1 MNPYEVLGVSPSASA
16 EEIRSAY
23 MALVKKYHPDRYQ
36 DSDLKKQAEEKMKQI
51 NAAYDMLT
59 KKQSGTQSTYG
70 GYGSGS
76 YGSGGS
82 QGSYGQGSGS
92 WGSTGWGGFGTG
104 WGGFGQGSYGS
115 GSYGSGSYG
124 SGSYQRQSTYSG
136 QYASEFSKA
145 RNFINAGQIAAA
157 QAVLK
162 SVPLHNAEWNFLW
175 GMCCYRTGE
184 YAKAY
189 EYVSRACQMD
199 SANAEYRS
207 AMNSMRG
214 AGSSQRTWTGRGADL
229 GGCGLCASML
239 CANLLCNI
247 CCRGH

>member
-1 MNPYEVLGVSPSASA
+1 MNPYEILGVSPSASP

-59 KKQSGTQSTYG
+59 KKPSGSQSGYGSGPQG

-76 YGSGGS
+76 QGDYGSGG
-82 QGSYGQGSGS
+82 
-92 WGSTGWGGFGTG
+92 WGGWGG
-104 WGGFGQGSYGS
+104 WGSYGS
-115 GSYGSGSYG
+115 GSYGSYG
-124 SGSYQRQSTYSG
+124 SGSYGSNQRQSTYTG
-136 QYASEFSKA
+136 QYAAEFAKA
-145 RNFINAGQIAAA
+145 RGYINAGQIAAA
-157 QAVLK
+157 QAVLNA
-162 SVPLHNAEWNFLW
+162 VPLRNAEWNFLW

-189 EYVSRACQMD
+189 EYISRACQMD
-199 SANAEYRS
+199 AANAEYRS
-207 AMNSMRG
+207 ALNSMRG
-214 AGSSQRTWTGRGADL
+214 ANSTQRTWTGQGGSL
-229 GGCGLCASML
+229 GLCGLCASML
-239 CANLLCNI
+239 CANMMCNI